1 MWNRKSKV
9 NLLVHPGRPPLII
22 KMSVPL
28 TTSSLKLIPHFAS
41 HRLNQDCF
49 QTFAQLSV
57 PPIRSVNIIKFSF
70 IVNIIKFSLLF
81 IRPNST
87 QVLELCTHIL
97 HFIVWRT
104 LLIIYNLN
112 KVKIFGLVEVLVLKV
127 ILLTPFLWQP
137 SLRSEIVW
145 QIPPQFHLKI
155 VPTLDHFFGAKL
167 FEEKV

>member
-1 MWNRKSKV
+1 
-9 NLLVHPGRPPLII
+9 
-22 KMSVPL
+22 MSVPL

-57 PPIRSVNIIKFSF
+57 PPIRSVNIIKFS
-70 IVNIIKFSLLF
+70 LLF

-87 QVLELCTHIL
+87 QVLELCTHFL

-104 LLIIYNLN
+104 LLIIYNRN

-155 VPTLDHFFGAKL
+155 VPTLGRFFGAKL
-167 FEEKV
+167 IWKV